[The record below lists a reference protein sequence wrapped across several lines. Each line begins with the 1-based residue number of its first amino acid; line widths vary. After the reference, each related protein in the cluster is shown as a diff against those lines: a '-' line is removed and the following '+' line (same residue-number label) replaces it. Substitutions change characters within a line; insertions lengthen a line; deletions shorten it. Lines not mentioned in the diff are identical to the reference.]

1 MNYVIHNPFDDYKK
15 QMEEMQEQ
23 ARKRIEEINQNSIWE
38 DGESPFENI
47 QELKKDFDDLI
58 PIFSKIA
65 DSSIEQV
72 ESIKIIADNAV
83 KQAESAKTIADRA
96 KLEIEKLS
104 DTSLSAKI
112 KANRSFWLAFA
123 SFGFSILINLDKIV
137 NAVKWIKSCLYS
149 ILCLG

>member
-47 QELKKDFDDLI
+47 QALKKNLDDLI
-58 PIFSKIA
+58 PIFNKIA

-83 KQAESAKTIADRA
+83 RQAESAKEKAASAEKAAVSMDSISKSTKIIA
-96 KLEIEKLS
+96 KHS
-104 DTSLSAKI
+104 NSHSLLAIAIS
-112 KANRSFWLAFA
+112 AFA
-123 SFGFSILINLDKIV
+123 LLLEVVLNWSG
-137 NAVKWIKSCLYS
+137 
-149 ILCLG
+149 LCMFVQGLFNH

>member
-23 ARKRIEEINQNSIWE
+23 ARRRIEEINQNSIWK

-47 QELKKDFDDLI
+47 QALKKDFDDLI

-83 KQAESAKTIADRA
+83 KQAELAKEKAASAEKAVVSMNNISKSTQIIA
-96 KLEIEKLS
+96 KHS
-104 DTSLSAKI
+104 NSHSLLAIAIS
-112 KANRSFWLAFA
+112 AFA
-123 SFGFSILINLDKIV
+123 LLLEVVLN
-137 NAVKWIKSCLYS
+137 WTE
-149 ILCLG
+149 LCTFVQGLFNH